1 MKAKELFKRRVGVA
15 ENAFAE
21 IVIWQVPQPVSGSW
35 HLFKYRLAFV
45 VRGQCVLRYDNEA
58 GKGDHRHA
66 GTFEEAYPFSNPRQ
80 LMADFFDDITRWRN
94 ENGDS

>member
-1 MKAKELFKRRVGVA
+1 MKAKELVRRRVNIA

-21 IVIWQVPQPVSGSW
+21 IVIWQVPQSVPGSG
-35 HLFKYRLAFV
+35 HRFKYRLAFV
-45 VRGQCVLRYDNEA
+45 AGGQCVLRYDNEA

-66 GTFEEAYPFSNPRQ
+66 GQLEEAYPFSNPRQ